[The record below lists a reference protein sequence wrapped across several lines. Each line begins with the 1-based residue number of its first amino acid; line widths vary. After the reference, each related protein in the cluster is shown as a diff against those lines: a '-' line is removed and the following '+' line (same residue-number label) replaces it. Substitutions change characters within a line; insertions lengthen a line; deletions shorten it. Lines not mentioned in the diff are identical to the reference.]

1 MGFRPSDPAG
11 AAEIMPSFA
20 KVLIAGGFGAGKT
33 TLVGAISE
41 IRPLRTEEELSGRS
55 VGVDDLIG
63 VEQHGTPFVVA
74 VNCFDGAPQHEPED
88 VRIAM
93 DLGPGVPVVLCDAR
107 QRDSVKVVLITLI
120 RYLLSRTAAA
130 VG

>member
-63 VEQHGTPFVVA
+63 VEQ
-74 VNCFDGAPQHEPED
+74 
-88 VRIAM
+88 
-93 DLGPGVPVVLCDAR
+93 
-107 QRDSVKVVLITLI
+107 RDSVKVVLITLI

>member
-33 TLVGAISE
+33 TLVEAISE

-55 VGVDDLIG
+55 VGVDDLTG
-63 VEQHGTPFVVA
+63 VE
-74 VNCFDGAPQHEPED
+74 
-88 VRIAM
+88 
-93 DLGPGVPVVLCDAR
+93 

-120 RYLLSRTAAA
+120 RYLLSRTAAT